1 MASPA
6 FDPRA
11 LAGSAYSWAARW
23 LPHVGPTMARGL
35 RAALRW
41 GAHHTG
47 LPVMLFA
54 AICLVL
60 SWRILKRTVRLAVE
74 VVIALALL
82 VVATRMG
89 WLTW

>member
-1 MASPA
+1 MRPPA
-6 FDPRA
+6 FDPRSI
-11 LAGSAYSWAARW
+11 AGDAFAAAARW
-23 LPHVGPTMARGL
+23 VPRIGPAAAGGL

-47 LPVMLFA
+47 LPVILVA
-54 AICLVL
+54 AISLVL
-60 SWRILKRTVRLAVE
+60 SWRILKRTLRMTVE